1 MSGRRPSLWAR
12 IRAFDPRRDG
22 GPLAIV
28 LAVIVLANI
37 GVWYVAVRPIE
48 QQIARLELDEQTA
61 DQARERSR
69 RRLETLEKAY
79 RSVLDRQEKV
89 RLFYE
94 QMLATRAERSVPFQ
108 RALGEVAKEFG
119 VRPQQVSIGFSGLP
133 QEGIE
138 VMSLT
143 FPIDGGYENLRRFL
157 ARLESLDQFL
167 IVREVALQGGPEG
180 GRMLRLSVSLETY
193 FNDPSLREE
202 QAREREW
209 RKRVRGRRRAPRRT
223 RR

>member
-1 MSGRRPSLWAR
+1 MSGRRRFSLAR
-12 IRAFDPRRDG
+12 LRSFDARRDG
-22 GPLAIV
+22 GVIAMVLGAIV
-28 LAVIVLANI
+28 LINAA
-37 GVWYVAVRPIE
+37 VWYVAIRPIE
-48 QQIARLELDEQTA
+48 REIARLERDEQTA
-61 DQARERSR
+61 DQARARSR
-69 RRLETLEKAY
+69 RRLDALVKAHE
-79 RSVLDRQEKV
+79 SVTDRQQKV
-89 RLFYE
+89 RLFYDK
-94 QMLATRAERSVPFQ
+94 MLATRAERSVPFQ
-108 RALGEVAKEFG
+108 RALGEVAREFG
-119 VRPQQVSIGFSGLP
+119 VRPQQVQIGFSGLA

-138 VMSLT
+138 VMSMT

-180 GRMLRLSVSLETY
+180 GRTLRLSVSLETY

-209 RKRVRGRRRAPRRT
+209 KRKLRGRRKPRRT

>member
-1 MSGRRPSLWAR
+1 MSRRLRLPFGVGRFDAR
-12 IRAFDPRRDG
+12 RNG
-22 GPLAIV
+22 GVLAIV
-28 LAVIVLANI
+28 LGLVIVLNA
-37 GVWYVAVRPIE
+37 GVWYVVIHPIDQE
-48 QQIARLELDEQTA
+48 ITRLEQDELTA
-61 DQARERSR
+61 DQARARSR
-69 RRLETLEKAY
+69 KRLDALQRAHQ
-79 RSVLDRQEKV
+79 SVLDRQKRV

-119 VRPQQVSIGFSGLP
+119 VRPQQVQIGFSGLP

-138 VMSLT
+138 IMTMT

-157 ARLESLDQFL
+157 ARLESLEQFL

-180 GRMLRLSVSLETY
+180 GRTLRLSVSLETY

-202 QAREREW
+202 QARQREW
-209 RKRVRGRRRAPRRT
+209 KRRVRGNRGRRGGR
-223 RR
+223 

>member
-1 MSGRRPSLWAR
+1 MSRFGFLSPAR
-12 IRAFDPRRDG
+12 WRSFDARRDG
-22 GPLAIV
+22 GV
-28 LAVIVLANI
+28 LALILGAVVLVNAA
-37 GVWYVAVRPIE
+37 VWYVAIRPIE
-48 QQIARLELDEQTA
+48 QEIARLEQDELTA
-61 DQARERSR
+61 DQARTRSR
-69 RRLETLEKAY
+69 RRLEALQDA
-79 RSVLDRQEKV
+79 RRRVVDRQEKV

-94 QMLATRAERSVPFQ
+94 QMLSTRGERSVPFQ
-108 RALGEVAKEFG
+108 RALGEVAREFG
-119 VRPQQVSIGFSGLP
+119 VRPQQVQIGFSGLP

-138 VMSLT
+138 IMTMT

-180 GRMLRLSVSLETY
+180 GRTLRLSVSLETY

-202 QAREREW
+202 QARQREW
-209 RKRVRGRRRAPRRT
+209 ERRVRGRRAPRRT

>member
-1 MSGRRPSLWAR
+1 MSARRRSPLAF
-12 IRAFDPRRDG
+12 IRGFDARRDG
-22 GPLAIV
+22 GLIAIV
-28 LAVIVLANI
+28 LGAIVLVNAA
-37 GVWYVAVRPIE
+37 VWYVAIRPVE
-48 QQIARLELDEQTA
+48 QEITRLELDEQTA
-61 DQARERSR
+61 DQARARSR
-69 RRLETLEKAY
+69 RRLDALVRAHQ
-79 RSVLDRQEKV
+79 SVTDRQQKV
-89 RLFYE
+89 RVFYE
-94 QMLATRAERSVPFQ
+94 KMLATRAERSVPFQ
-108 RALGEVAKEFG
+108 RALGEVAREFG
-119 VRPQQVSIGFSGLP
+119 VRPQQVQIGFSGLP

-138 VMSLT
+138 VMALT

-180 GRMLRLSVSLETY
+180 GRTLRLSVSLETY

-209 RKRVRGRRRAPRRT
+209 KRRVRGRRSPRRA